1 MGAVIDFLIKFS
13 GLVVNQGLAI
23 GLYFALLLTLR
34 PLLKRLLTPQ
44 QRVVLW
50 TIGWYSAYLPSF
62 YTLLSWIHLVPVT
75 FRDLITPRTTDSSA
89 VPNYFLADW
98 QGPGG
103 YHLALPGG
111 AVLRVEV
118 GQTAALLLAL
128 AFWAGMIAVGIYLF
142 CGERAVKRAV
152 RRGEPIAWEGTQPDI
167 LEALR
172 DCSVQIRLCDGLD
185 TSFLYRGGIDRDWT
199 ASGKYVVCLQRELPP
214 ERRELV
220 LRHELAHVKLWHSW
234 IKTYTSAA
242 LIFHWWN
249 PICWL
254 ANHYFCQDLELACDR
269 RVMNGLDAGRRRE
282 YAKTLV
288 ELACGR
294 QLWEAPLAFGE
305 CGAQVRVKAAAAWK
319 PARLGSFLAGW
330 AGFLALLCFFVGGP
344 VDQGVPQDIL
354 LALERQDSTV
364 EDMTQWAQS
373 GIREHNNGVPVQVEE
388 IWADS
393 VESRSA
399 DLYARTQDG
408 WWSGCLHTQRWG
420 VLLFGWLAL
429 DAPPGGLDMYRLK

>member
-1 MGAVIDFLIKFS
+1 MEHVAEFLI
-13 GLVVNQGLAI
+13 LTAALMVNLGLAM
-23 GLYFALLLTLR
+23 GLYFAALMVLR
-34 PLLKRLLTPQ
+34 PVLKRLLTPQ

-50 TIGWYSAYLPSF
+50 SLGWCSAYLWNW
-62 YTLLSWIHLVPVT
+62 YTIFSWIRLVPVT
-75 FRDLITPRTTDSSA
+75 FRDLITPRTMASNA
-89 VPNYFLADW
+89 VPNYFLGDW

-111 AVLRVEV
+111 AVLRVEM
-118 GQTAALLLAL
+118 GQTAALILAL
-128 AFWAGMIAVGIYLF
+128 VFWAGMLAAGIYL
-142 CGERAVKRAV
+142 CRGERAVKRAV

-220 LRHELAHVKLWHSW
+220 LLHELAHVKLWHSW

-242 LIFHWWN
+242 LILHWWN

-269 RVMNGLDAGRRRE
+269 RVLNGLDAGRRRE

-288 ELACGR
+288 ELASGR

-305 CGAQVRVKAAAAWK
+305 CGAQVRVKAAAEWK
-319 PARLGSFLAGW
+319 PDKLGRFLAGW
-330 AGFLALLCFFVGGP
+330 AVFLALALFALGGP
-344 VDQGVPQDIL
+344 LDRGLPQDIL

-364 EDMTQWAQS
+364 EDLTQWAQS
-373 GIREHNNGVPVQVEE
+373 SIRNHSGVAQVQVEE
-388 IWADS
+388 LWLDN

-399 DLYARTQDG
+399 DLYVRTPDG
-408 WWSGCLHTQRWG
+408 WWSGCLHCQRRG
-420 VLLFGWLAL
+420 ALLFGWSAL
-429 DAPPGGLDMYRLK
+429 DSPPLTRDMYRVR